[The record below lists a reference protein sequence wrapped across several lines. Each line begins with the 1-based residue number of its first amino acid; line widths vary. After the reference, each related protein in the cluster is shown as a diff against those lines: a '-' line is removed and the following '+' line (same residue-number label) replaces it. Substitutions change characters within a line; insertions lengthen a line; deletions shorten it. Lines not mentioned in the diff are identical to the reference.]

1 MSLLSELQASFCM
14 AMLAGDDATVSEWIV
29 EDGIS
34 AAGRLDIYRH
44 HVLTSLTNVLASTY
58 PVIVRLVDRRFFD
71 YVADRF
77 VRSHP
82 PAGPCLFEYGAD
94 FPQFLTTVPA
104 CAHLEY
110 LPDVARLEWAMDA
123 ALWAPEARPFDR
135 TVLANDDV
143 HALTFR
149 LDPSVTLLRSSWPV
163 DQLWR
168 ANQVDADPDTT
179 VDLDSGGALLE
190 IRRLGDDV
198 VFRRLAPAVFAF
210 REALAR
216 GATLEAAVTAALGT
230 ADGFDVAAA
239 VTALLDDA
247 VLVA

>member
-1 MSLLSELQASFCM
+1 MSSLSDLQASFRA
-14 AMLAGDDATVSEWIV
+14 AMLAGDDATVSDWIV

-34 AAGRLDIYRH
+34 VEGRLDVYRH
-44 HVLTSLTNVLASTY
+44 HVLTSLTNVLASTF

-94 FPQFLTTVPA
+94 FPTFLATVPA

-110 LPDVARLEWAMDA
+110 LPDVARLEWAMHA
-123 ALWAPEARPFDR
+123 ALWAPEARRFDPD
-135 TVLANDDV
+135 VLATDHV
-143 HALTFR
+143 HILTFH

-163 DQLWR
+163 DQVWR
-168 ANQVDADPDTT
+168 ANQPDVDPDAT
-179 VDLDSGGALLE
+179 VDLDTGDALLE
-190 IRRLGDDV
+190 IGRHGDDV
-198 VFRRLAPAVFAF
+198 VFRRLLPGVFAF

-216 GATLEAAVTAALGT
+216 GATLEAAVTAALGAT
-230 ADGFDVAAA
+230 DEFDVAAA
-239 VTALLDDA
+239 FTALLDDA